1 MLDFDHGRLTLN
13 QGEHVRRTIWV
24 FAVLVLAAGT
34 AHAQGGMGGMGGM
47 GGGRGGRG
55 GMGGM
60 GGRRGGGAEGGGS
73 RAPNMKFPAAKALEK
88 YNPAALMLDK
98 HKKLSLADSQVAL
111 FRQMEQ
117 RIFERNATLL
127 TRYDSLQKDFR
138 PPRFDASG
146 GSAGDPTADSTRRAA
161 MMQMRQLRTLV
172 DSLQDRRRT
181 DVQEV
186 LGALSDEGQRKQ
198 AAEFLDK
205 QDVEFSKEF
214 PAALMQRGNR
224 GGEGAPGNPGGM
236 GRGGRRPPA

>member
-1 MLDFDHGRLTLN
+1 
-13 QGEHVRRTIWV
+13 
-24 FAVLVLAAGT
+24 
-34 AHAQGGMGGMGGM
+34 
-47 GGGRGGRG
+47 
-55 GMGGM
+55 M

-138 PPRFDASG
+138 PPRFDANSG
-146 GSAGDPTADSTRRAA
+146 GAREPTADSTRRVA
-161 MMQMRQLRTLV
+161 MIQMRQLRTLV
-172 DSLQDRRRT
+172 DSLQDRRRA

-186 LGALSDEGQRKQ
+186 LGALADESQRKK

-205 QDVEFSKEF
+205 QDEEFSKEF
-214 PAALMQRGNR
+214 PAAAMQRANR
-224 GGEGAPGNPGGM
+224 RGEGGPESQGGM

>member
-24 FAVLVLAAGT
+24 LAGLLLTVGT
-34 AHAQGGMGGMGGM
+34 ARAQGGMGGMGGM
-47 GGGRGGRG
+47 GGGRGGR
-55 GMGGM
+55 GGM

-146 GSAGDPTADSTRRAA
+146 GGAGDPTADSTRRAA

-214 PAALMQRGNR
+214 PAPPMQRGN
-224 GGEGAPGNPGGM
+224 GGPESPGGT